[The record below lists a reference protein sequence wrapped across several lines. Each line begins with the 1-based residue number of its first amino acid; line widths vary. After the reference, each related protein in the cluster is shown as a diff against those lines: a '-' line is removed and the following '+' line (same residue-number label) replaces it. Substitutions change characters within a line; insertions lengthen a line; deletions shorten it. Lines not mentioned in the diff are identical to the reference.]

1 MKYRGKALGNRMR
14 LGTFKNKKEHLD
26 LRALGELQ
34 RAKDQTLKDG
44 GIRKRRKEVFSSG
57 QNTLF
62 QC

>member
-1 MKYRGKALGNRMR
+1 MR